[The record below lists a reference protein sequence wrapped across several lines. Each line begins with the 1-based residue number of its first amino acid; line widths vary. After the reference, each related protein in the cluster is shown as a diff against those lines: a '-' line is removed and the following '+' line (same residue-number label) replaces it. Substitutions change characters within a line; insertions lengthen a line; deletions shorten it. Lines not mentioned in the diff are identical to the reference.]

1 MQLPPA
7 LIPRLQQLLRDKT
20 YTHRRLATDG
30 RSFSTVSLD
39 DATASLDSAS
49 RSVLG
54 STSSTGST
62 DADRPASDPPTVPL
76 RSASLVRVL
85 LTAEQPCPLLEEHC
99 TVIKVW
105 GKCGLYDSSHLPPP
119 PRACAKGPCV
129 QHVHTVTLTPHTS

>member
-39 DATASLDSAS
+39 DATASLDSTS

-54 STSSTGST
+54 STSST
-62 DADRPASDPPTVPL
+62 DADRPASDSPPVPL

-105 GKCGLYDSSHLPPP
+105 SVEVWG
-119 PRACAKGPCV
+119 V
-129 QHVHTVTLTPHTS
+129 EV